1 MQTSKTRFITTILAA
16 AGLALVLVGCSTKL
30 EHRGYM
36 PKPGAFDQITDG
48 MTKMEVEG
56 IMGTPS
62 TTASVQY
69 KGDSFYYIS
78 QITEQKAFM
87 TTETDR
93 TVTEKLAQAQK
104 EAQIVRGQGDAE
116 RNKVFAEAF
125 QQDPEFFSFY
135 RSMQAYRNS
144 LGADGTTMV
153 LNPDSEFFR
162 YFGDQ
167 KPGEAAIPPAPAP
180 AQPAQ

>member
-16 AGLALVLVGCSTKL
+16 AGLSLVLAGCSTKL

-36 PKPGAFDQITDG
+36 PKPGAFDQITNG

-78 QITEQKAFM
+78 QITQQKAFM

-93 TVTEKLAQAQK
+93 TVIAIRFTEDGRVKSYAQYGLLDGRVIDMNTNK
-104 EAQIVRGQGDAE
+104 TPVYGEDTSLVSSLLRSSKGTRTGSMLQG
-116 RNKVFAEAF
+116 KF
-125 QQDPEFFSFY
+125 
-135 RSMQAYRNS
+135 
-144 LGADGTTMV
+144 
-153 LNPDSEFFR
+153 
-162 YFGDQ
+162 
-167 KPGEAAIPPAPAP
+167 
-180 AQPAQ
+180 